1 MNDKCSKM
9 EQKGDEMLKA
19 LYEKSENC
27 NLLTLPEAVAE
38 FNLSYST
45 IDKISKE
52 CGAKLKVGRAVR
64 IQKDVLQQYILNQA
78 EK

>member
-1 MNDKCSKM
+1 
-9 EQKGDEMLKA
+9 MLKA
-19 LYEKSENC
+19 LYEKNENC

-38 FNLSYST
+38 FNLSQST

-64 IQKDVLQQYILNQA
+64 IRKDVLQKYILGQVG
-78 EK
+78 K